1 MLYFKSCV
9 RCSDGTVELGKD
21 NFGSYLRC
29 IVCGYTINSKSIRDE
44 SRDESDNQLTH
55 QTVNSNM

>member
-1 MLYFKSCV
+1 MLYFKSCA
-9 RCSDGTVELGKD
+9 RCGDGTVELGTD

-29 IVCGYTINSKSIRDE
+29 IVCGYTINSKSIREGLDP
-44 SRDESDNQLTH
+44 QLTR

>member
-1 MLYFKSCV
+1 MLYFKSCG
-9 RCSDGTVELGKD
+9 RCGDGTVELGTD

-44 SRDESDNQLTH
+44 VDNQATR
-55 QTVNSNM
+55 QTVN